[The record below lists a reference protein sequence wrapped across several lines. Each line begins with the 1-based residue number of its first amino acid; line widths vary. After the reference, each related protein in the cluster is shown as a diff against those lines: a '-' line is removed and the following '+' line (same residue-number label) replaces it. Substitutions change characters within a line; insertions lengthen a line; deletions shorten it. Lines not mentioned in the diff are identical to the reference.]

1 MPGELAA
8 IEIPTTFIGPS
19 IRPASASFIISHF
32 PGTIKKKFIIN
43 RIVRYGSDKDVQ
55 GQGPVRE

>member
-19 IRPASASFIISHF
+19 IRPASFIISHF
-32 PGTIKKKFIIN
+32 PGKI
-43 RIVRYGSDKDVQ
+43 
-55 GQGPVRE
+55 